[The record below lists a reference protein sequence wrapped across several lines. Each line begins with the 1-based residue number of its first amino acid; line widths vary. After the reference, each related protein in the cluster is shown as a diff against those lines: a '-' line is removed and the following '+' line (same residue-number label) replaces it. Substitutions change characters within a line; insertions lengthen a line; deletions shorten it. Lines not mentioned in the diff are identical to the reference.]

1 MKWNIIIYRIID
13 SIKLWGRYYAIS
25 LSWLLLIIFF
35 TYTTI
40 LAAIF
45 LTGKSFDAEYF
56 RCQSM
61 IISMIVNIGLMA
73 MVEFDLMAA
82 GKQISHSNVFF
93 LLVGIC
99 FAVGIYGHAD
109 IMCNKSDGQYTFP
122 LNWNGFSFV
131 LHLLLFIILWILKAK
146 SLFVVADSRT
156 CIAKKINQ
164 RSN

>member
-1 MKWNIIIYRIID
+1 MKWTIIKYIID
-13 SIKLWGRYYAIS
+13 SVKLWGRYYAIS

-45 LTGKSFDAEYF
+45 LTEESFDTEYF
-56 RCQSM
+56 SCQCM

-73 MVEFDLMAA
+73 MVVFDLMSA
-82 GKQISHSNVFF
+82 GKQLSNLDVFF

-99 FAVGIYGHAD
+99 FAVGIYGHAG
-109 IMCNKSDGQYTFP
+109 IMCNNSNGQYTFP
-122 LNWNGFSFV
+122 LNWKGFSFV
-131 LHLLLFIILWILKAK
+131 LHLLLFIILWRLKAK

-156 CIAKKINQ
+156 CIAKKIIKK
-164 RSN
+164 